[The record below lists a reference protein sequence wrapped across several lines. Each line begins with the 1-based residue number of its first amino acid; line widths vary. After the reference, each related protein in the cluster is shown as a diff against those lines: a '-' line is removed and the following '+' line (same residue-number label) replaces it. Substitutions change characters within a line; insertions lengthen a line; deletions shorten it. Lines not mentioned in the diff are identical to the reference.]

1 MRAGA
6 ILLVG
11 GRSTRMGRAKAGLD
25 WHGEPLAARVARV
38 LARAVGEGPVVA
50 VAAPG
55 QALPPLPAGVTLAA
69 DPTEGAGPLQ
79 GLAVG
84 LAALGGN
91 ADVAFAS
98 SVDAPLLHPRLVR
111 AVLGALR
118 AGDDA
123 AVPVAH
129 GHRQP
134 LAAAYRTGLAALAD
148 QLIAEGERGLGGLLG
163 RARTRFLNET
173 ELLALEGLATF
184 DPGLDALHNVNTP
197 EEYEAALRHAAPD
210 VVVEVRGSL
219 RDRATASRLVV
230 PARRLAEAVA
240 ATGLELDERVAVEL
254 DGQPAALDPLL
265 PLGAGDHVTLAAAS
279 GGA

>member
-11 GRSTRMGRAKAGLD
+11 GRSTRMGRAKATLD

-38 LARAVGEGPVVA
+38 LARAVGDGPVVA

-55 QALPPLPAGVTLAA
+55 QELPPLPAGVMLAF
-69 DPTEGAGPLQ
+69 DPSEGAGPLQ

-84 LAALGGN
+84 LAALREQ

-98 SVDAPLLHPRLVR
+98 SVDAPLLHARFVR

-118 AGDDA
+118 DGDDA

-134 LAAAYRTGLAALAD
+134 LAAAYRTRLAAVADELLAG
-148 QLIAEGERGLGGLLG
+148 GERGLGALLARG
-163 RARTRFLNET
+163 RTRFLDDA
-173 ELLALEGLATF
+173 ELLVLDDLATV
-184 DPGLDALHNVNTP
+184 DPGLEALRNVNTP
-197 EEYEAALRHAAPD
+197 EEYEAALRHAAPE

-219 RDRATASRLVV
+219 RERATAARLVV
-230 PARRLAEAVA
+230 PALRLADAVA
-240 ATGLELDERVAVEL
+240 AAGLGLDSRIAVEL
-254 DGQPAALDPLL
+254 DGEPVAQDPLL
-265 PLGAGDHVTLAAAS
+265 PLGSGDHVTLATAA
-279 GGA
+279 GDA